1 MLDADWIGSG
11 DLVKISEELFR
22 ISPRS
27 SCADFLGRWLFDAML
42 EFNGAEFKVPEI
54 P

>member
-11 DLVKISEELFR
+11 DLVKVSEKLFW
-22 ISPRS
+22 ISPPS
-27 SCADFLGRWLFDAML
+27 SCADFLGQELFDAML
-42 EFNGAEFKVPEI
+42 EFNGAEFKVPES